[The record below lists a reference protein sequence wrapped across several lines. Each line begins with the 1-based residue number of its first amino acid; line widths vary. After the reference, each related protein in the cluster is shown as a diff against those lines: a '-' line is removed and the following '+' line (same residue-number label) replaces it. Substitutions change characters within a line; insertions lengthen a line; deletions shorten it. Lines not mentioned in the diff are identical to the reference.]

1 MQTNAV
7 LYCGAPTKGNQSVSE
22 EVRSRGINL
31 LRSTPTA
38 SYPEVISD
46 VYHFQYLNYRNHFA
60 AACKAAIT
68 DKYVYLND
76 ASKFFYLPTT
86 TLPTFHRLGN
96 IIWNFDRGVASET
109 LSSIRERYNAVETM
123 AQGKPAFCATL
134 TYTQLTSLCKEYKP
148 NDKTPASTTT
158 MNISGARGYKQL
170 SQIADLFLRVHQYP
184 LMPTDKTKS
193 SYFKDALQVT
203 MKDVEADT
211 KVEPYPDPGPWY

>member
-46 VYHFQYLNYRNHFA
+46 VYHFQYLNYRNHFT
-60 AACKAAIT
+60 AACKATIT

-86 TLPTFHRLGN
+86 TLPTFHRLICN
-96 IIWNFDRGVASET
+96 V
-109 LSSIRERYNAVETM
+109 
-123 AQGKPAFCATL
+123 
-134 TYTQLTSLCKEYKP
+134 
-148 NDKTPASTTT
+148 
-158 MNISGARGYKQL
+158 
-170 SQIADLFLRVHQYP
+170 
-184 LMPTDKTKS
+184 
-193 SYFKDALQVT
+193 
-203 MKDVEADT
+203 
-211 KVEPYPDPGPWY
+211 